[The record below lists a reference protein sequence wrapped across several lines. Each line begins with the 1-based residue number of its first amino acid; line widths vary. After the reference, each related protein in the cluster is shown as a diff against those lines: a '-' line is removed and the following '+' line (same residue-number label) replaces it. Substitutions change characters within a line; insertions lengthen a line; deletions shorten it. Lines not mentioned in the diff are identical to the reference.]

1 MLEVAGVLHWDVS
14 PSNLFFAPVRNRTNH
29 CKFMDHI
36 PGKVQQH
43 LCQRIEN
50 PCWQGILGNWG
61 YAVPVSPSSSTV
73 TTFQTSD
80 NESSLSDCPLT
91 SPIEA
96 ESVIEYNNLVP
107 TWKIG
112 SHDVPL
118 LVSALNLMAD
128 DDIMLLMG
136 TDNPDN
142 DPRQTIDLCLL
153 YCMVSLYD
161 FVQHDQ
167 THVQLRAHGHG
178 CLCSL

>member
-1 MLEVAGVLHWDVS
+1 M
-14 PSNLFFAPVRNRTNH
+14 RNQTNH
-29 CKFMDHI
+29 RKFMDHI
-36 PGKVQQH
+36 PGKVQQR

-50 PCWQGILGNWG
+50 LHWRGILGDWG
-61 YAVPVSPSSSTV
+61 YAVPVSPSFSTV

-96 ESVIEYNNLVP
+96 ESVIEYNNLIP
-107 TWKIG
+107 TRKIS
-112 SHDVPL
+112 SHDAPS
-118 LVSALNLMAD
+118 LVLASNLTAD
-128 DDIMLLMG
+128 DDITLLMG

-142 DPRQTIDLCLL
+142 DPHQTIDLCPL
-153 YCMVSLYD
+153 YCTVSLYN